1 MKRSVLVPLFS
12 ILVFMF
18 LMFLSQTSMIGGR
31 LSIGSLVVLAQEGWK
46 SEYDTI
52 CSKTDVAMTLSTE
65 ELKGLIARCDQLK
78 LRIEAEEESTRKV
91 YLRRLKMCRDLYD
104 YVLENKA
111 RK

>member
-18 LMFLSQTSMIGGR
+18 LSQSSMIGGR
-31 LSIGSLVVLAQEGWK
+31 LSISSLVVLAQDGWK
-46 SEYDTI
+46 YEYDTI